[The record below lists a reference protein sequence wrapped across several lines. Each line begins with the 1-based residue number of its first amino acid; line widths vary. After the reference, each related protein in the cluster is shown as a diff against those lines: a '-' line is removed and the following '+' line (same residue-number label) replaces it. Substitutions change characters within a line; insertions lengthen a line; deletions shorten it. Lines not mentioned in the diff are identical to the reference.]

1 MSFIGLSA
9 ASATFSINPSAASA
23 ISSMICEAIETHFI
37 VTRYGAAAFV
47 FTPHTMEFDARASFN
62 LPSPPAPI
70 AIDFAAAYISRW
82 SIHLK
87 WRGCKQWILFA
98 RLPADS
104 AEVGRWKILSFYGE
118 KSRARLYA
126 IKYRTTFAGS
136 PPLAALLPF
145 DAKDENSKNDEPFL
159 FSTKV

>member
-47 FTPHTMEFDARASFN
+47 FTPHTTEFDARASFN

-70 AIDFAAAYISRW
+70 APDFAAAYISRW
-82 SIHLK
+82 RIHLK
-87 WRGCKQWILFA
+87 WRSCGQWILFA

-104 AEVGRWKILSFYGE
+104 DEVERWKILGFCFEKSSARVNQISQDLLCFYGFNH
-118 KSRARLYA
+118 AYFCLLICRLA
-126 IKYRTTFAGS
+126 CSMMKKR
-136 PPLAALLPF
+136 
-145 DAKDENSKNDEPFL
+145 K
-159 FSTKV
+159 